1 VYGVVVF
8 GGPPC
13 KKFCN
18 ASSHVLKQRA
28 ILPTAKA
35 HLDKAESHLK
45 MLKVVGNLPEKVV
58 SGEEL
63 AEAKSQVAKALQLYR
78 AAANAVAID
87 DAGLRA
93 AEDLVTSFLNLFQ
106 DIQMHC
112 TAAGNVPCHLVMEN
126 PYSSADRAL
135 WNRCGH
141 QLRPATHALLVQSH
155 QVG

>member
-1 VYGVVVF
+1 MYGVVVF

-18 ASSHVLKQRA
+18 ASSQVLKQRA

-35 HLDKAESHLK
+35 RLDDAERCLSLLK
-45 MLKVVGNLPEKVV
+45 GVDKKMV
-58 SGEEL
+58 SGEKL
-63 AEAKSQVAKALQLYR
+63 AEAESKVAEALQIYR
-78 AAANAVAID
+78 AVANAVAKD

-112 TAAGNVPCHLVMEN
+112 TAAGVPCHLVMEN